1 MTVMEDPPPRGIA
14 LRAFTG
20 AGFRFDPGS
29 LCLELLATSGSS
41 VLGYQDTLLTPAD
54 LAAWAAQ
61 SRLAPTPGLEI
72 TELDVVLAR
81 QFRDALH
88 RMATTW
94 IDEKRPRPEDLDL
107 INQAAN
113 HQPLTPAI
121 GQNGERRWQGSTNG
135 PQLLATIA
143 HDAISLLTGSR
154 ARHIRR
160 CAAEHCGL
168 IYVDIS
174 RPGNRRWCS
183 MERCGNLHKVRMSRA
198 RKSSPMST

>member
-1 MTVMEDPPPRGIA
+1 MISIMDDPRTRGIV

-41 VLGYQDTLLTPAD
+41 ALGFQDTLLTPAD
-54 LAAWAAQ
+54 LAAWTAQ
-61 SRLAPTPGLEI
+61 SRLAPTPALEI
-72 TELDVVLAR
+72 SELDVVLAR

-88 RMATTW
+88 RMATAR
-94 IDEKRPRPEDLDL
+94 IDEERPRPEDLDL
-107 INQAAN
+107 INRAAN
-113 HQPLTPAI
+113 HLPLTPAI
-121 GQNGERRWQGSTNG
+121 GQDGERRWQGSTNG

-143 HDAISLLTGSR
+143 HDAVNLLTGSL
-154 ARHIRR
+154 ARHLRR

-198 RKSSPMST
+198 RKSMST